1 MMSKLIR
8 PRSRRSRAAVA
19 QAAILAVCLP
29 LSAALLAGGAAQA
42 AGNEWTRLDVP
53 YGVDRVTVSPA
64 DPNRV
69 MVRGGVFLLRSNDG
83 GANWSRTS
91 QGLPPDTFPQDIAA
105 DPANPNRW
113 ITAVAHRLWETR
125 DNGAS
130 WQLLAEP
137 PIVATYKLIRDLDWC
152 GNSIYVATTGGLFRS
167 TNNGASFAPANSG
180 VAANE
185 PYVAA
190 VGCRP
195 DTPGLVFALYNQS
208 TNLAAAPGTL
218 YRSTDGGASW
228 TPSVTG
234 LASVM
239 ASGSSVRAIAF
250 GPGARMAAYL
260 QATPRRL
267 LVSQDNGLT
276 FASGTTVPNTVQS
289 GSGQLSWTSE
299 ATPRLIAS
307 GLGLN
312 TTTDGVTWTS
322 ANAGLLLDTPSLPLG
337 ADGIQVAA
345 NGAIWVANSRAGVF
359 KSSDGI
365 AALAEQPLFSGGARV
380 NELTL
385 HPSQPGQML
394 AVLMRLGAY
403 SGSATGLSR
412 LLVRSLDGGQSW
424 VQVSNQYPFGSLQ
437 GGELRI
443 DPAAGSDIT
452 NATLYAS
459 DNPINPS
466 TGAQFAR
473 STDGGATWAR
483 ADTGI
488 VANQGSTGTR
498 RLLLDP
504 SSASAAT
511 RTLWLALDGRFT
523 DNCASGTPGVV
534 LSAAR
539 LWKSSNGATSWASA
553 DGFPQPGCVAGRT
566 YRGPAPRPVVLA
578 RAGNGTLYAGT
589 VLEAPNSNDPVPT
602 IANGVFRST
611 NGGTVWTHAST
622 GLPHR
627 TPGDPLT
634 SQLDVTSIALM
645 PGNDQILFATV
656 SQITATTPMPPALYR
671 SNDGGNQWALVS
683 NALQGDPRDL
693 IIDPANT
700 ARMYYQDFATRR
712 VLVSDDGGVS
722 WGSISNGLYVGSG
735 ASLLLDTLSPQPRLL
750 LGGIT
755 GLFTLARE
763 DDTDLDGVPSAMEAA
778 APNGGDGNFDTLP
791 DNQQANVASLA
802 PLGAQGGP
810 AVGQGGQA
818 QQGSG
823 GGQLPA
829 THDDEMLHGA
839 EGGYLT
845 ITVTPLSGNCALLED
860 VGRKSALQLA
870 ADRGEVRSDAIAF
883 SLPDCTRARIS
894 IRGPGLAPDAGR
906 GDVVRIYGPADSSIA
921 DSVVWMDAAGAQLQ
935 ADGYSFTVEDGVT
948 GDADTAAQRLRLV
961 ARLGSDRIF
970 ANGFQ

>member
-1 MMSKLIR
+1 MMFSESERRYRRRR
-8 PRSRRSRAAVA
+8 PAA
-19 QAAILAVCLP
+19 AAFLLGGAAL
-29 LSAALLAGGAAQA
+29 ALLAGAGAARA
-42 AGNEWTRLDVP
+42 AGNAWTRLDVP

-64 DPNRV
+64 DPNRI
-69 MVRGGVFLLRSNDG
+69 MVRGGVFLLRSSDG
-83 GANWSRTS
+83 GASWSRAS

-105 DPANPNRW
+105 DPANPDRW
-113 ITAVAHRLWETR
+113 ITAVANRLWETR

-152 GNSIYVATTGGLFRS
+152 GSSIYVGTTGGLFRS

-208 TNLAAAPGTL
+208 TNLSAAPGTL
-218 YRSTDGGASW
+218 YRSGDGGASW

-250 GPGARMAAYL
+250 GPGGRMAAYL

-276 FASGTTVPNTVQS
+276 FASGTTVPSTIQG

-322 ANAGLLLDTPSLPLG
+322 ANAGLLLDTPNLPLG
-337 ADGIQVAA
+337 ADGIQVAG
-345 NGAIWVANSRAGVF
+345 NGAIWVANSRAGIF

-365 AALAEQPLFSGGARV
+365 AALVEQPLFSGGARV
-380 NELTL
+380 NELVL
-385 HPSQPGQML
+385 HPTQPGQML

-403 SGSATGLSR
+403 SSSATGLSR
-412 LLVRSLDGGQSW
+412 MLVRSLDGGASW
-424 VQVSNQYPFGSLQ
+424 TQVSSQYPFGTQQSA
-437 GGELRI
+437 ELRI

-473 STDGGATWAR
+473 STDGGATWTR

-488 VANQGSTGTR
+488 VATQGITNTR
-498 RLLLDP
+498 HLLLDP

-539 LWKSSNGATSWASA
+539 LWKSSNGADSWSSA
-553 DGFPQPGCVAGRT
+553 DGLPQPTCVPGRS

-578 RAGNGTLYAGT
+578 RASNGTLYAGT
-589 VLEAPNSNDPVPT
+589 VLEVSYINSNDPVPG

-611 NGGTVWTHAST
+611 NGGTVWTHASN

-627 TPGDPLT
+627 TPGDGAT
-634 SQLDVTSIALM
+634 SHRDVTAIAVM
-645 PGNDQILFATV
+645 PGNDQIVFAAV
-656 SQITATTPMPPALYR
+656 SAIIGTPGQPGALYR
-671 SNDGGNQWALVS
+671 SNDGGNSWTAVS
-683 NALQGDPRDL
+683 TALQGEPRDL
-693 IIDPANT
+693 LIDPTNT
-700 ARMYYQDFATRR
+700 ARLYYQDYFYRR
-712 VLVSDDGGVS
+712 VYASEDGGAT
-722 WGSISNGLYVGSG
+722 WGSLSAGLYAGSN
-735 ASLLLDTLSPQPRLL
+735 ATLTLDTLAPQPRLL

-755 GLFTLARE
+755 GLFTVTRAA
-763 DDTDLDGVPSAMEAA
+763 DNDLDGVPSAMEAA
-778 APNGGDGNFDTLP
+778 APNGGDGNFDAVA
-791 DNQQANVASLA
+791 DSQQAHVASVA
-802 PLGAQGGP
+802 PLAAPAAAAQGG
-810 AVGQGGQA
+810 Q
-818 QQGSG
+818 
-823 GGQLPA
+823 
-829 THDDEMLHGA
+829 GA
-839 EGGYLT
+839 EAGRLAAPPDAQALRGADGGYLT
-845 ITVTPLSGNCALLED
+845 VVVTPLSGTCAVLED
-860 VGRKSALQLA
+860 VARKSAQELA
-870 ADRGEVRSDAIAF
+870 ADRGAVRSDAIAF
-883 SLPDCTRARIS
+883 GLPDCTRARITV
-894 IRGPGLAPDAGR
+894 RGPALAPDAGR
-906 GDVVRIYGPADSSIA
+906 GDVVRIYGPTDSAIA
-921 DSVVWMDAAGAQLQ
+921 DSAVWGSAEDAQLH
-935 ADGYSFTVEDGVT
+935 ADGYSFSVEDGAV
-948 GDADTAAQRLRLV
+948 GDADTTAQRLRFV

-970 ANGFQ
+970 ASGFQ